1 MRLILSSL
9 ALEDIALIH
18 DYTVDEWG
26 LEQAL
31 KYVNAL
37 WDALEEIAETPN
49 RWRVRDDIY
58 KGSRARV
65 CGSHLVIYREREG
78 SLEVS
83 RILHGAMNIRDN
95 VPANF
100 MGFP

>member
-49 RWRVRDDIY
+49 RWRVS
-58 KGSRARV
+58 SR
-65 CGSHLVIYREREG
+65 
-78 SLEVS
+78 
-83 RILHGAMNIRDN
+83 
-95 VPANF
+95 
-100 MGFP
+100 